1 MNSLFG
7 VSLTEL
13 PEQSAVQYRI
23 TIPNRVLQIDG
34 DFICYYATCHE
45 DEPWE
50 TMKRSAFSQIEHLRK
65 LAGAEVANVHLTAKN
80 SNKGGRYGQAILKEY
95 QGTRQGKPKPKM
107 LEQMRLELAGHKG
120 NLFNAFYWSDRE
132 ADDGMATMQTGNLK
146 NSVIAS
152 KDKDLRMVTGWH
164 MDWDTGELHDAGD
177 YEKLILNRSKSSPK
191 LVGYGQ
197 AFFYAQLLMGDQAD
211 NISGLPAVMPDV
223 HEEILGKP
231 IKKAKKCGAVLAHDL
246 LKTCVSRYHAMQMI
260 VKLYKA
266 YGEQVGFTHWKTGE
280 KVDYTDA
287 LRSEA
292 QLLWMREAPDASAF
306 TPVDIYI

>member
-1 MNSLFG
+1 MNILFG
-7 VSLTEL
+7 VPLTEL
-13 PEQSAVQYRI
+13 PEQTAVQYRI

-132 ADDGMATMQTGNLK
+132 ADDGMTTM
-146 NSVIAS
+146 
-152 KDKDLRMVTGWH
+152 
-164 MDWDTGELHDAGD
+164 DT
-177 YEKLILNRSKSSPK
+177 
-191 LVGYGQ
+191 
-197 AFFYAQLLMGDQAD
+197 
-211 NISGLPAVMPDV
+211 
-223 HEEILGKP
+223 
-231 IKKAKKCGAVLAHDL
+231 
-246 LKTCVSRYHAMQMI
+246 
-260 VKLYKA
+260 
-266 YGEQVGFTHWKTGE
+266 
-280 KVDYTDA
+280 
-287 LRSEA
+287 
-292 QLLWMREAPDASAF
+292 
-306 TPVDIYI
+306 